1 MRQSSLWR
9 LMFHGGRRT
18 SSSETAGSDETT
30 VVVPTASAATS
41 QRPHLATGLHR
52 HHNSRWTTP
61 NGRQGSVRPAPP
73 TESRARRTR
82 RVASDIAAVV
92 AMFAAVALLLAGI
105 VLLASMIG
113 PVR

>member
-9 LMFHGGRRT
+9 VLFHGGRRT

-61 NGRQGSVRPAPP
+61 NGQRGSVRPRP
-73 TESRARRTR
+73 TESPARRTR

-92 AMFAAVALLLAGI
+92 AMFAAVALLLAGV

-113 PVR
+113 PGR